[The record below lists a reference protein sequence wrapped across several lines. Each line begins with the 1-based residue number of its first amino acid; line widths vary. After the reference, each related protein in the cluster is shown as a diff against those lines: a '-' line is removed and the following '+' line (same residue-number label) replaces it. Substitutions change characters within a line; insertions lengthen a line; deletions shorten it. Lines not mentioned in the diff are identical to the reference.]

1 MDQSESRTATNPQTT
16 FNEWLK
22 LQAAKGKTSVIFK
35 ETYDLI
41 ETEE

>member
-16 FNEWLK
+16 LNEWFK